1 MMNLFRI
8 ITQERCLIYGFIEKG
23 LNSAGVQKCSVLSF
37 IVVFYSKKKQTG
49 ILGDGRM
56 NRKLKGLIA
65 LLAAVIMV
73 MGACDPT
80 ADNTPPTVTVTEA
93 PVMSPTPEPKPEPV
107 TDIPSDFLP
116 GLSESFIP
124 EQTHHIGIIVG
135 EGADWDGLQ
144 AIISLYKE
152 RFGVKITAQ
161 KCADAA
167 GQKSAAQTLLSSGV
181 ELLIIEPAADALSEV
196 DELCEQQSM
205 PYISMGNRLDAE
217 PGQGGYVCAI
227 VRDEYLVGVLNG
239 ISIVQAMTNK
249 YGEPRGNIAELAG
262 VVSDEASVMRSKGL
276 RRTLAGHDKLRV
288 VCSMAGGDDA
298 ATYAAAVNILKAFRQ
313 GDLDGIVAADD
324 AAALQV
330 LQAVLNYD
338 RTELL
343 GAIWTA
349 GGTKE
354 GLTGVWYGQFAQT
367 VEDTAFTG
375 MTAIEY
381 ALQYL
386 EDTRGSIPPV
396 VTAVTRTFTA
406 DTDAR
411 KNGIAAL
418 IAQMKEQGL
427 SRCSE
432 NMGDHQLFMPDEA
445 LLVQYYPAP
454 WYELGESYLNELEP
468 YTTRGAI
475 YTSQAEQTAKQEQE

>member
-1 MMNLFRI
+1 MKRKL
-8 ITQERCLIYGFIEKG
+8 
-23 LNSAGVQKCSVLSF
+23 
-37 IVVFYSKKKQTG
+37 TG
-49 ILGDGRM
+49 IVM
-56 NRKLKGLIA
+56 
-65 LLAAVIMV
+65 LLAIVLLIV
-73 MGACDPT
+73 GACGSAT
-80 ADNTPPTVTVTEA
+80 DNTQPTVTVTVA
-93 PVMSPTPEPKPEPV
+93 PAMSPTPEPKPEPV
-107 TDIPSDFLP
+107 TDMPSDFLP
-116 GLSESFIP
+116 GLLESFIP
-124 EQTHHIGIIVG
+124 EQTHHIGIIVSA
-135 EGADWDGLQ
+135 ETDWDELQ
-144 AIISLYKE
+144 SICEAYQE

-161 KCADAA
+161 NCADASA
-167 GQKSAAQTLLSSGV
+167 QKSAAQTMLSSGI
-181 ELLIIEPAADALSEV
+181 ELLIIEPAADAVSEV
-196 DELCEQQSM
+196 DELCEQQSI
-205 PYISMGNRLDAE
+205 PYISMGNRLDVE
-217 PGQGGYVCAI
+217 PGRGGYVCAI
-227 VRDEYLVGVLNG
+227 VRDEYLTGVLNG
-239 ISIVQAMTNK
+239 ISIVQAMTIK

-262 VVSDEASVMRSKGL
+262 VVSDETSVMRSKGL
-276 RRTLAGHDKLRV
+276 RRALAGHDKLRV

-298 ATYAAAVNILKAFRQ
+298 ATYAAAVNILKAFRE

-386 EDTRGSIPPV
+386 EGTDSSIPPV

-411 KNGIAAL
+411 KDGIAAL
-418 IAQMKEQGL
+418 IAQMTEQGL
-427 SRCSE
+427 PKCSE
-432 NMGDHQLFMPDEA
+432 SMGDHQLFMPDET
-445 LLVQYYPAP
+445 LGQYYPAP

-468 YTTRGAI
+468 YTTQDAI
-475 YTSQAEQTAKQEQE
+475 YASKAVQPAEQEAE